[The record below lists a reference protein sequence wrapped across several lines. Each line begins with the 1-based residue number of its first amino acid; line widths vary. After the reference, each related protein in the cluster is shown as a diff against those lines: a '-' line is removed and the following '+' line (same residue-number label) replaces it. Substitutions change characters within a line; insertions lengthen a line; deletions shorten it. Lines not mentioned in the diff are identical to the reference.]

1 MYSILKD
8 KIAYL
13 YATFHGSETILL
25 ARFNMAVGSVYAG
38 LQLLDVSQLDID
50 KKWVTAWIVGNG
62 VLGEYL
68 RRRGA
73 SYDDDGSIK

>member
-1 MYSILKD
+1 MYSLLKD

-13 YATFHGSETILL
+13 YATFHGSETLVL

-38 LQLLDVSQLDID
+38 LQLLDVGSLDID

-62 VLGEYL
+62 ALQEFL
-68 RRRGA
+68 RRRNA
-73 SYDDDGSIK
+73 EYNDDGSIK

>member
-13 YATFHGSETILL
+13 YSTFHGSETILL
-25 ARFNMAVGSVYAG
+25 ARFNMAIGSLYAG
-38 LQLLDVSQLDID
+38 AQLIDVGGLDID

-62 VLGEYL
+62 ALQEYL
-68 RRRGA
+68 RRRNA
-73 SYDDDGSIK
+73 SYDDDGSMK